1 MAEMGHL
8 FTWSL
13 ATGRVGVGKQQ
24 FASERVLVIVG
35 TSSNSCG
42 LPRALEVEGDGQGSW
57 EGGGVEEEA

>member
-1 MAEMGHL
+1 MAKMGHL

-35 TSSNSCG
+35 TSSNACG
-42 LPRALEVEGDGQGSW
+42 FPRGLEVEGDEVGHA
-57 EGGGVEEEA
+57 EP